1 MPWPKY
7 GEHGGQ
13 GGVELANKVLNILEN
28 KESNFK
34 VLYPDEYTLK
44 QKIETISKE
53 IYGADGVTYSAA
65 AEKALARIEAMGM
78 GNLPVCMA
86 KNQYSL
92 SDDPKKLGRP
102 TGFTVNIREV
112 YVSAGAGFV
121 VAITGTIMT
130 MPDFRRFL
138 QLKPLMWTT
147 TEILLDYSNIG
158 GKANNDTDN

>member
-1 MPWPKY
+1 M
-7 GEHGGQ
+7 
-13 GGVELANKVLNILEN
+13 
-28 KESNFK
+28 
-34 VLYPDEYTLK
+34 K

-121 VAITGTIMT
+121 VVLTGAVMT
-130 MPDFRRFL
+130 MPGLPKNPAAFAIDV
-138 QLKPLMWTT
+138 
-147 TEILLDYSNIG
+147 
-158 GKANNDTDN
+158 NDEGVITGLF

>member
-1 MPWPKY
+1 M
-7 GEHGGQ
+7 
-13 GGVELANKVLNILEN
+13 LNILEN

-78 GNLPVCMA
+78 GQLPVCMA

-102 TGFTVNIREV
+102 TEFTVNIREV
-112 YVSAGAGFV
+112 YVSAGARLCCSHHRNHHDD
-121 VAITGTIMT
+121 A
-130 MPDFRRFL
+130 
-138 QLKPLMWTT
+138 WT
-147 TEILLDYSNIG
+147 S
-158 GKANNDTDN
+158 